1 MKSIIESIA
10 LSLLVFSTTSCG
22 TIRLGYEGKL
32 TNSNGQIE
40 IVKVEKSYPI
50 EGAIK
55 PLCIITAI
63 GLGGSCWFYLVMPT
77 SAQRA
82 LFRTD
87 ALRLAKKSLNNEA
100 IELQDEKISRVN
112 WQDQESTVT
121 TEAVRD

>member
-1 MKSIIESIA
+1 MKSVFESIT
-10 LSLLVFSTTSCG
+10 LSLLVFSFTSCA
-22 TIRLGYEGKL
+22 TIRLGYEAKV
-32 TNSNGQIE
+32 TNSKGQNE
-40 IVKVEKSYPI
+40 VVKVEKSYPI

-63 GLGGSCWFYLVMPT
+63 GLGGSCWFYLAMPT
-77 SAQRA
+77 TSQRA
-82 LFRTD
+82 QFRTD

-121 TEAVRD
+121 TEVVRE